1 MFKHTGIVRRLDDV
15 GRVVIPKEIRRKFR
29 VREGDP
35 LEIGEGE
42 DAILLRKYSVL
53 ELSDETTQKIL
64 GCFSEITQLPVLL
77 CNTTHV
83 LHSARLHRDIRNA
96 ELTMELSDCLLDET
110 IPYNG
115 KKVVYENE
123 IAVDEIE
130 RIIINGNVEGALIIP
145 VSGVEL
151 TESDR
156 NCLKLCAGALVSVV
170 Q

>member
-1 MFKHTGIVRRLDDV
+1 MFKHTGIVRRLDDL

-29 VREGDP
+29 IQEGDP

-42 DAILLRKYSVL
+42 DTILLRKYSVL

-64 GCFSEITQLPVLL
+64 GSFSEITQLPVLL

-83 LHSARLHRDIRNA
+83 LHGVRLHKNIRNM
-96 ELTMELSDCLLDET
+96 ELTMELSDCLLDELT
-110 IPYNG
+110 PCSGMKI
-115 KKVVYENE
+115 VYENE
-123 IAVDEIE
+123 ITVDEIE

-145 VSGVEL
+145 ASGIEL

-156 NCLKLCAGALVSVV
+156 NCLKLCAGALAAVV